1 MLANTGEVGEA
12 RVFARSINRFVRVT
26 VLVTVITQTAVI
38 FTQLGLSMLRDVI
51 VLGVGM
57 RQVITGHGAGLLTIG
72 SFIAFSTYVNLYE
85 QGFSSMANI
94 WINLRQVLVSA
105 GRFLRGGPPA
115 GRRRGH
121 RRAAGHV
128 EC

>member
-1 MLANTGEVGEA
+1 
-12 RVFARSINRFVRVT
+12 
-26 VLVTVITQTAVI
+26 
-38 FTQLGLSMLRDVI
+38 MLRDVI

-57 RQVITGHGAGLLTIG
+57 WQVITGHGAGRLTIG